1 MAPAPAPWRARLLRF
16 WLDTLP
22 PLDGPLRLV
31 VVGGL
36 LVIALAHPTSPL
48 RAVDTVAHIPSA
60 LWTPSPII
68 ALDLSLDT
76 LRALRAV
83 VLVAWICAALGLLQ
97 ALSAPILG
105 LGVVV
110 LHGAT
115 AGYLGL
121 NHTWYLPVWTL
132 AWLAFARTDDRWTLD
147 THLRRLLGR
156 PPPDADGLAFTGF
169 ARMGVT
175 VVAVYLLFAAAIAK
189 LVDAGPAWMDG
200 VTLQR
205 YIFQQRYAAV
215 WPGLANLL
223 VEHRILCAALSI
235 FTMLIEL
242 AAPLALISRRARHA
256 LALLAFGFHLGIKA
270 VMLPNFAAHAWCYL
284 LLLDRRWLLD
294 RLHRRPET
302 PRPTRRPR
310 LALPAALA
318 GTAFA
323 LAISA
328 QMIVRVE
335 GWPLSYVPMYS
346 GYRDAD
352 HYGDTPLAE
361 LRTPAGARRAVDR
374 LAADYNWTLARGV
387 SWRAQLHLTADD
399 RPARRVRM
407 RDFGAYNGLWS
418 DLGYRLVTPLLRGE
432 PAPDTRRRLDA
443 LAHDAARRLPDA
455 ADYDGLALVY
465 DFGGAFTPLM
475 TAPLPPPMQ

>member
-1 MAPAPAPWRARLLRF
+1 MARAPAPWRTRLLRF
-16 WLDTLP
+16 WLDALP
-22 PLDGPLRLV
+22 PLDGPLRLA

-36 LVIALAHPTSPL
+36 LVLALTHGSSPL
-48 RAVDTVAHIPSA
+48 RAVDRVADIPAA
-60 LWTPSPII
+60 LWTPSPVLTI
-68 ALDLSLDT
+68 DLSIET
-76 LRALRAV
+76 LRHIRAV
-83 VLVAWICAALGLLQ
+83 VLIAWICAALGLLQ

-156 PPPDADGLAFTGF
+156 PPPDPDRLGFTGF

-175 VVAVYLLFAAAIAK
+175 TVAVYLLFAAAIAK

-200 VTLQR
+200 ATLQR
-205 YIFQQRYAAV
+205 YISQQQRAGW
-215 WPGLANLL
+215 WPGLAALL
-223 VEHRILCAALSI
+223 AEHRWACAGLSV

-242 AAPLALISRRARHA
+242 AAPLALISRRARLA
-256 LALLAFGFHLGIKA
+256 IALLAFGFHLGIKA
-270 VMLPNFAAHAWCYL
+270 VMIPNFAAHAWCYL
-284 LLLDRRWLLD
+284 LLIDWRWLS
-294 RLHRRPET
+294 RRSQHT
-302 PRPTRRPR
+302 RPARRPR

-318 GTAFA
+318 ATTLTLA
-323 LAISA
+323 LTA
-328 QMIVRVE
+328 QMVVRVE

-352 HYGDTPLAE
+352 RYGDTTLAE
-361 LRTPAGARRAVDR
+361 LRTPDGARRAVTR
-374 LAADYNWTLARGV
+374 LAADYNWVLARGV
-387 SWRAQLHLTADD
+387 SWRAQLHLTADG
-399 RPARRVRM
+399 RPPRRIRL
-407 RDFGAYNGLWS
+407 RELGAHNSLWS
-418 DLGYRLVTPLLRGE
+418 DLGYRLVTPLLHGR

-443 LAHDAARRLPDA
+443 LATEAARRIPDA
-455 ADYDGLALVY
+455 AGYDRLELVY
-465 DFGGAFTPLM
+465 DFDRGFTPLM
-475 TAPLPPPMQ
+475 TAPLPRE

>member
-1 MAPAPAPWRARLLRF
+1 MPSAPAPWRARLLRF
-16 WLDTLP
+16 WLDALP

-36 LVIALAHPTSPL
+36 LALALLIPTSPL
-48 RAVDTVAHIPSA
+48 RAVDFVADIPAA
-60 LWTPSPII
+60 LWVPSPVLT
-68 ALDLSLDT
+68 LDLSLDA
-76 LRALRAV
+76 LRALRVV

-97 ALSAPILG
+97 PLSAPILA

-156 PPPDADGLAFTGF
+156 PPPDPERLGFTGF
-169 ARMGVT
+169 ARAGVT

-205 YIFQQRYAAV
+205 YIFQQHRSGE
-215 WPGLANLL
+215 WPGLAAFLI
-223 VEHRILCAALSI
+223 EHRWACVALSV
-235 FTMLIEL
+235 FTMVIEL
-242 AAPLALISRRARHA
+242 AAPLALVSRRARHVV
-256 LALLAFGFHLGIKA
+256 ALLAFGFHVGIKA
-270 VMLPNFAAHAWCYL
+270 VMIPNFAAHAWCYL
-284 LLLDRRWLLD
+284 LLLDRRWLLA
-294 RLHRRPET
+294 RLR
-302 PRPTRRPR
+302 RRPR
-310 LALPAALA
+310 DPRPRVRPRLGLPAALA
-318 GTAFA
+318 ATAFA
-323 LAISA
+323 LALSA
-328 QMIVRVE
+328 QMIIRVE

-352 HYGDTPLAE
+352 RYGDTPLAE
-361 LRTPAGARRAVDR
+361 LRTPAGARRAVTR

-399 RPARRVRM
+399 RPPRRVRM
-407 RDFGAYNGLWS
+407 RDLGAHNGLWS

-443 LAHDAARRLPDA
+443 LAAEVARRLPDA
-455 ADYDGLALVY
+455 AGYDRLELVY
-465 DFGGAFTPLM
+465 ELGDGFTSLM
-475 TAPLPPPMQ
+475 TAPLPPEM